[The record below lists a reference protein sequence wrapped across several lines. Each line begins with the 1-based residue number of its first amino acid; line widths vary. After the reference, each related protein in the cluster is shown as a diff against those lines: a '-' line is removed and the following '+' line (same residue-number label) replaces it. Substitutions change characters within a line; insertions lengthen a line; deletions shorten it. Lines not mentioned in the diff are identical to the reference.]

1 MLKPEEELGLK
12 IVALS
17 RMGQLDGANCQG
29 CPRMEEWNCCF
40 KGGEFTI
47 IEERDTIVYDSRIFE
62 FELTACPILYVP
74 DTVWRFADEYHY
86 NETQSVQAPK
96 HGDAP
101 AKNWEA
107 TKALKHFTGMIERE
121 LMKSPKTG
129 DVN

>member
-17 RMGQLDGANCQG
+17 RMGQLDGANCHG
-29 CPRMEEWNCCF
+29 CPRMEDWNCCL
-40 KGGEFTI
+40 KDGGFTHI
-47 IEERDTIVYDSRIFE
+47 KEQDEIVFDSHIFD

-74 DTVWRFADEYHY
+74 DTVWRFADEFHY
-86 NETQSVQAPK
+86 YETRNGVAPSY
-96 HGDAP
+96 GDAP

-121 LMKSPKTG
+121 MMKNPKTG
-129 DVN
+129 DIG